1 MKLDIYLYLND
12 LKKAARDITAS
23 MRVFFSKAF
32 KTYYKFIKKNNCV
45 HFISIS
51 DSEMISNTQ

>member
-23 MRVFFSKAF
+23 MRVFFR

-51 DSEMISNTQ
+51 DSEMNSNTQ